1 MTIVVRP
8 AGDMS
13 RTQRFIRITATV
25 ALLFATLDRSLA
37 AQSLRGAVRD
47 SAGHQP
53 IVGAVVMLLD
63 SSGTVLSR
71 NISDERG
78 QYRIALTDAA
88 RSARVVRIGFQPR
101 AMPLP
106 STPDRAAAFDVGMVR
121 VSTMLTAVRIL
132 ARSDC
137 PRRRDD
143 TAALGLWEQARA
155 GLLAT
160 VVAREANPAS
170 MELLVFDRRLEHF
183 SDRITHFS
191 VDLRTADRA
200 DNSFFASFSAKA
212 FVNSGFATDS
222 DGTQL
227 LFGPDADVLL
237 DEAFATAYCFR
248 LAEPLPARPRQVGLA
263 FAPARRERDRVDID
277 GTLWV
282 DTAARALTDIEFRYI
297 GMPRYSDSFKPG
309 GRISF
314 RQMPNGIVLVDRWQL
329 RGVGPGKDTR
339 PDAADSIKLK
349 QLAPMEF
356 GGELARATWPHG
368 LTWHASLGSV
378 RIHAATSAG
387 QAAAGTVIALRETH
401 YRGIA
406 DANGDALI
414 DDLLPG
420 PYWLQIADP
429 RLAELGIAIPTTTT
443 FVAVRDSTVRTT
455 VRVPTAE
462 EYVTGRCVDAH
473 QWNAGASWVIL
484 GRIVTS
490 DGESVN
496 GARVSYAIQRGPVE
510 WSSLNETYFTASDGI
525 FQECNQGLN
534 VGSTVRLRVQ
544 RRGLADVDTTVT
556 LAAKLTVV
564 RVRVPAAP

>member
-1 MTIVVRP
+1 
-8 AGDMS
+8 MS

-25 ALLFATLDRSLA
+25 ALLLATLDRSLA

-47 SAGHQP
+47 SASHQP
-53 IVGAVVMLLD
+53 IAGAVVMLLD
-63 SSGTVLSR
+63 SSGTVLGR

-78 QYRIALTDAA
+78 QYRIALTSAA

-101 AMPLP
+101 AIPLP
-106 STPDRAAAFDVGMVR
+106 SPADRTAPFDVSMVP
-121 VSTMLTAVRIL
+121 VSTMLTAVRVQE
-132 ARSDC
+132 RSDC
-137 PRRRDD
+137 PHRRDD
-143 TAALGLWEQARA
+143 ATTLGLWEQARA

-200 DNSFFASFSAKA
+200 DNSFIASFSAKA

-248 LAEPLPARPRQVGLA
+248 LAEPSPARPRQVGLA
-263 FAPARRERDRVDID
+263 FAPARLQRDRVDID

-368 LTWHASLGSV
+368 LTWHASLASV

-401 YRGIA
+401 YRGTA

-429 RLAELGIAIPTTTT
+429 RLAELGIAMPTTTT
-443 FVAVRDSTVRTT
+443 FVAVRDSTFRTT

-473 QWNAGASWVIL
+473 QWTPGVSMLIL
-484 GRIVTS
+484 GRVVTP
-490 DGESVN
+490 GGAPVN
-496 GARVSYAIQRGPVE
+496 NARVSYSIKQDLADWSAISEYYTTG
-510 WSSLNETYFTASDGI
+510 SDGT
-525 FQECNQGLN
+525 FQECSRRLGFH
-534 VGSTVRLRVQ
+534 STVRIRVQ
-544 RRGLADVDTTVT
+544 QAKLTDVDTVVT

-564 RVRVPAAP
+564 RVQVPAAP

>member
-1 MTIVVRP
+1 MPR
-8 AGDMS
+8 A
-13 RTQRFIRITATV
+13 QRIIRITATA

-160 VVAREANPAS
+160 VVAREAAPAI
-170 MELLVFDRRLEHF
+170 MDRLVFVRRMEHHG
-183 SDRITHFS
+183 DKITRFT
-191 VDLRTADRA
+191 VDLHP
-200 DNSFFASFSAKA
+200 DNHTDKSFNASFSAKV
-212 FVNSGFATDS
+212 FVISGFTSDS
-222 DGTQL
+222 GGVHL

-248 LAEPLPARPRQVGLA
+248 LAPPARARPRQVGLA
-263 FAPARRERDRVDID
+263 FAPARRQGDRVDID

-282 DTAARALTDIEFRYI
+282 DTAARALSDIEFRYL
-297 GMPRYSDSFKPG
+297 GLPRYTDEFNPG

-314 RQMPNGIVLVDRWQL
+314 RQMPNGIMLIDRWQL
-329 RGVGPGKDTR
+329 RGVGTAKEDQLAEVEPITR
-339 PDAADSIKLK
+339 ED
-349 QLAPMEF
+349 LAPMEF
-356 GGELARATWPHG
+356 GGELVRATWPDG
-368 LTWHASLGSV
+368 RTWHASLGTL
-378 RIHAATSAG
+378 RIHAVTSGG
-387 QAAAGTVIALRETH
+387 QPAVGSVITLRDTQ
-401 YRGIA
+401 YRGTA
-406 DANGDALI
+406 DANGDVVIA
-414 DDLLPG
+414 DLAPG
-420 PYWLQIADP
+420 PYWPRIVDP
-429 RLAELGIAIPTTTT
+429 RVSELGFWIPTPMT
-443 FVAVRDSTVRTT
+443 FVAERDSTFRATL
-455 VRVPTAE
+455 RIPSAAE
-462 EYVTGRCVDAH
+462 YAISRCVDAH

-484 GRIVTS
+484 GRVVTS
-490 DGESVN
+490 DGDAVN
-496 GARVSYAIQRGPVE
+496 GARVSYAIRQGPVE
-510 WSSLNETYFTASDGI
+510 WSSLSETYFTGSDGI
-525 FQECNQGLN
+525 FQECNQQLN
-534 VGSTVRLRVQ
+534 AGRPVRIRVQ

-564 RVRVPAAP
+564 RVRVPASP